1 MQRFIPALMGVLFLC
16 PSGSHCAEITSDT
29 VAGFSFISVAGQ
41 LVAGDEERFA
51 SVSKAI
57 ENATVM
63 LEGPGGLAGVGMAI
77 GRAIA
82 LRGFSTAVGADSVCA
97 SACGLIWIAGKERFL
112 RPTSLVGF
120 HAIYRAPNGT
130 PQVSSDGNALVGA
143 YLRELGFSDPLI
155 VYATQAP
162 PNSMQWLTF
171 DDATKFGLNVT
182 RVDKDPHGAQLTA
195 SSTDLGINSAYLY
208 VETQAGAS
216 PSVYPATVHWT
227 AADNEI
233 PEFGVQR
240 ELNGAIAVPQL
251 GLQASFDI
259 APNTLPELPASHLI
273 RLQPFYPSGYIGFRI
288 SSIQG
293 VALKIT
299 EAERGDLLSGVTG
312 TLADGF
318 VLATNT
324 TQNELAR
331 NLDLLSRPWVD
342 VQVTFEGGIR
352 ALITLEIAG
361 RARDGFDSALLD
373 WRNHAFEAEQ

>member
-1 MQRFIPALMGVLFLC
+1 MQRFILALIGALLLH
-16 PSGSHCAEITSDT
+16 SAGSHCAEITSET
-29 VAGFSFISVAGQ
+29 VAGFSFISVAGE
-41 LVAGDEERFA
+41 LVAGDDQRFS
-51 SVSKAI
+51 SVSSAL
-57 ENATVM
+57 ENATVL
-63 LEGPGGLAGVGMAI
+63 LEGPGGVADVGMAI
-77 GRAIA
+77 GRSIA
-82 LRGFSTAVGADSVCA
+82 VRGFSTAVGADSVCA

-112 RPTSLVGF
+112 RPTSFVGF

-171 DDATKFGLNVT
+171 DDAEKFGLSVT
-182 RVDKDPHGAQLTA
+182 RVDENSHGAPLTVA
-195 SSTDLGINSAYLY
+195 STDLGINSAYLY
-208 VETQAGAS
+208 VEIQEGAQ

-240 ELNGAIAVPQL
+240 ELRGAITVPQL

-259 APNTLPELPASHLI
+259 APNTLPELPATHLF
-273 RLQPFYPSGYIGFRI
+273 RLQPFYPSGYNGFRI

-293 VALKIT
+293 VALKVT
-299 EAERGDLLSGVTG
+299 EVERGDLLIGVAG

-324 TQNELAR
+324 TQNELER
-331 NLDLLSRPWVD
+331 NLALLSRPWID

-361 RARDGFDSALLD
+361 HARDGFDSALLD